1 MMTEQRGE
9 RAISLRAVLLGIAAE
24 FLLFVWVA
32 ASEISGDVYL
42 ICYSLLY
49 PAVALLV
56 FVAVGNWLLGRIF
69 PRAALSEREI
79 LTVYI
84 MVTCALPLAGFGMTR
99 FLIPSLVLPAYSAAL
114 MPAGSQQVSA
124 TNWAA
129 YRDAIHPWLVPHG
142 TQAAVDFFLGG
153 VPVPWGAW
161 VMPLLWWGS
170 FFAALAILQLAA
182 AVLFERQ
189 WVRSERLTFPIVYL
203 PLEMTR
209 EGPSFLRN
217 PVMLAGFLIPFTLQS
232 LLAINHLF
240 PAIPARQL
248 KAWSYQPFSS
258 LPWSAFGGIAVGW
271 YPVATGLAYFIP
283 TDISFSCWFFLI
295 FMHLM
300 KVVVAAFGVE
310 VREPAFGES
319 RFPFI
324 DEQGTGGWIA
334 IAALSIFAARHHLR
348 TVALRAR
355 QGDVLY
361 RRAFAALLVSAAFLI
376 AFSRLLRVPAALLAA
391 ILAVY
396 LLYVLVAARV
406 RAEVGTQWTFSPH
419 ITNANYVFISTAG
432 SGAFSQ
438 RTLVN
443 LAVLEGVTVDV
454 RGQPL
459 APHMESMKMAE
470 TTAIPIGRLSAV
482 ILLATIAGLAFA
494 FWTSMNNWY
503 ATGADTAKAN
513 LYQIYKGRLNF
524 QRLQPLLESP
534 SKPNITGF
542 AAMLLAGMFTLGLAV
557 MRVRFQN
564 WPFHPIGYALANT
577 ITIRAFWMSYLFA
590 TIAKWVVL
598 RYGGAGLYRKS
609 IPFFVGIIMGDALA
623 QALWSLAGQ
632 LLHFPVYQ
640 FLT

>member
-1 MMTEQRGE
+1 MAEERTE
-9 RAISLRAVLLGIAAE
+9 RAITLRAVLLGIAAE

-56 FVAVGNWLLGRIF
+56 SLAVGNWIVARIL
-69 PRAALSEREI
+69 PRIALTAREI
-79 LTVYI
+79 LVIYV
-84 MVTCALPLAGFGMTR
+84 MVTCSLPLAGFGMMR
-99 FLIPSLVLPAYSAAL
+99 FLVPSLVLPAYSAAL
-114 MPAGSQQVSA
+114 LPAGSQAVSA
-124 TNWAA
+124 TSWAT

-142 TQAAVDFFLGG
+142 TKVAVDFFTGG

-161 VMPLLWWGS
+161 VTPLFWWGS
-170 FFAALAILQLAA
+170 FFLALAILQLGA
-182 AVLFERQ
+182 AVILERQ
-189 WVRSERLTFPIVYL
+189 WVQSERLTFPIVYL
-203 PLEMTR
+203 PLEMAR
-209 EGPSFLRN
+209 EGTAFLRN
-217 PVMLAGFLIPFTLQS
+217 PVMWAGFLLPFSLQT

-240 PAIPARQL
+240 PAIPAYQL
-248 KAWSYQPFSS
+248 KGWFYQPFRS

-271 YPVATGLAYFIP
+271 YPIATGLAYFIP
-283 TDISFSCWFFLI
+283 TDISFSCWFFLV
-295 FMHLM
+295 FMHLV
-300 KVVVAAFGVE
+300 KVPVAAFGVE

-319 RFPFI
+319 MFPYV
-324 DEQGTGGWIA
+324 DEQGAGGWLA
-334 IAALSIFAARHHLR
+334 IAALSIFAARRHLR
-348 TVALRAR
+348 AVAAKARA
-355 QGDVLY
+355 GDVLY
-361 RRAFAALLVSAAFLI
+361 RRAFVAMAASALFLVAFG
-376 AFSRLLRVPAALLAA
+376 RLLRVPMPLMAGV
-391 ILAVY
+391 LAVY

-419 ITNANYVFISTAG
+419 ITNANYIFVSTAG
-432 SGAFSQ
+432 PGAFAP
-438 RTLVN
+438 RTLIN

-459 APHMESMKMAE
+459 AAQIESMKMAE
-470 TTAIPIGRLSAV
+470 SSALPIGRLAGV
-482 ILLATIAGLAFA
+482 ILLATIVGLAFA
-494 FWTSMNNWY
+494 FWTSMSNWY

-513 LYQIYKGRLNF
+513 LYMIVKGRLNF
-524 QRLQPLLESP
+524 QRLQPLLQAP
-534 SKPNITGF
+534 GKPNIMGLIAIIF
-542 AAMLLAGMFTLGLAV
+542 AGMFTLGLSV

-577 ITIRAFWMSYLFA
+577 ITVRAFWMSYLFA
-590 TIAKWVVL
+590 TITKSAVL